1 MEQLEHVAGRLGGFG
16 LSVREIAKNH
26 DRFLVAKSGSLL
38 RVVIK
43 KWAGKWAPI
52 FRVRDREL
60 ESRSCSMYL
69 QATALWR
76 WSNYLQQLDLE
87 QKIRVLINVDETSVR
102 LVPEEGKGH
111 QVSSSFHV
119 L

>member
-1 MEQLEHVAGRLGGFG
+1 
-16 LSVREIAKNH
+16 
-26 DRFLVAKSGSLL
+26 
-38 RVVIK
+38 
-43 KWAGKWAPI
+43 
-52 FRVRDREL
+52 
-60 ESRSCSMYL
+60 MYL

-76 WSNYLQQLDLE
+76 WSNYLQQLGLE